1 MTPCVLH
8 FTCVTKSQS
17 VYTEMTKKRKTF
29 QEDNVMT
36 PGSVSWIK
44 SRLTRNNT

>member
-29 QEDNVMT
+29 QEDKCYDT
-36 PGSVSWIK
+36 RLSFLDKK
-44 SRLTRNNT
+44 SSYKK